1 MFKLKIIALGKLTEP
16 FYRDACG
23 EYLRRMGR
31 FYDVTVA
38 EIKPEVLSSNPSAA
52 EIEKAL
58 LAEEKRIRAEIP
70 PRAFVIVTAVEGRMY
85 SSGEF
90 SALLEKAREYPGEAT
105 VIIGSSYGLSAG
117 VKALGDVLVSASRMT
132 FPHEL
137 FRVMLCEQLYR
148 AGEIMIGGKYHK

>member
-1 MFKLKIIALGKLTEP
+1 MFKLKIIAVGKLTEG

-31 FYDVTVA
+31 FYDVAVA
-38 EIKPEVLSSNPSAA
+38 EVKPEPLPSNPSAA
-52 EIEKAL
+52 GIEKAL

-70 PRAFVIVTAVEGRMY
+70 SRAHIIVAAVEGRMY
-85 SSGEF
+85 SSAEF
-90 SALLEKAREYPGEAT
+90 SALLEKVREYPGEAA
-105 VIIGSSYGLSAG
+105 VIIGSSYGLSPG
-117 VKALGDVLVSASRMT
+117 VKSLADVMLSVSRMT

-148 AGEIMIGGKYHK
+148 AGEIMIGSKYHK

>member
-1 MFKLKIIALGKLTEP
+1 MFKLKIIAVGKLTEG

-31 FYDVTVA
+31 FYDVAVA
-38 EIKPEVLSSNPSAA
+38 EVKPEPLPSNPSAA

-58 LAEEKRIRAEIP
+58 AAEEKRIRAEIP
-70 PRAFVIVTAVEGRMY
+70 ARAAVIVTAVEGRQY
-85 SSGEF
+85 GSAEF
-90 SALLEKAREYPGEAT
+90 SALLDKWREYPGEAA

-117 VKALGDVLVSASRMT
+117 VKSCASVMLSLSKMT

-137 FRVMLCEQLYR
+137 FRVMLYEQLYR
-148 AGEIMIGGKYHK
+148 AGEIMIGSRYHK

>member
-1 MFKLKIIALGKLTEP
+1 MFKLKIIAMGKLTEG
-16 FYRDACG
+16 FYREACG

-31 FYDVTVA
+31 FYDVSVV
-38 EIKPEVLSSNPSAA
+38 ELKPEALSSSPSAA

-70 PRAFVIVTAVEGRMY
+70 SRAFVIVTAVEGKMY
-85 SSGEF
+85 SSAEL
-90 SALLEKAREYPGEAT
+90 SALLERCREYPGEAV
-105 VIIGSSYGLSAG
+105 VIIGSSYGLSPG
-117 VKALGDVLVSASRMT
+117 VKSLADVMLSVSRMT

-148 AGEIMIGGKYHK
+148 AGEIMIGSRYHK